1 MSVLFIVQE
10 QINDLEAMASYA
22 EKARS
27 APGHGKLLVLEDN
40 PIAIEGSPHG
50 SRVVIL
56 EFEDEAAFHVWY
68 DSPEYQEAVK
78 IRLAATDSRS
88 TLVHTVAAT

>member
-1 MSVLFIVQE
+1 MPVLFIVQE
-10 QINDLEAMASYA
+10 QIDDAEALAGYA

-27 APGHGKLLVLEDN
+27 APGHGKLIAVDDN
-40 PIAIEGSPHG
+40 PIAIEGNPHG

-56 EFEDEAAFHVWY
+56 EFEDEAAFRAWY

-88 TLVHTVAAT
+88 TLVHTM